1 MENPVKIGSGDAAMN
16 ELTRRNFARG
26 AGLLTAF
33 SYSRIAGANDRVGI
47 GYIGLGNRGDQVHDA
62 FLEHADAQTVAVCDL
77 RDDYM
82 DLAVRKSRAAPNR
95 YKEYKKLLDDKA
107 VDAVV
112 IATPD
117 HWHALMF
124 VDACSAGK
132 DVYVEKPLSL
142 TVVEGRQMVEAAG
155 RTGRVVQV
163 GTNRRSW
170 KSYGEAAKFIHSGGI
185 GHVTAARCFHIRNE
199 WPDGLGPA
207 PDGPP
212 PSEWE
217 WDQWLGP
224 APKVPYNSNREFY
237 NFRWFYN
244 YSGGQLTN
252 FGVHY
257 LDVIRW
263 FIGQDA
269 PRAVT
274 AMGGKFAQIKDNRE
288 IPDTLQVL
296 WEFDGTL
303 VVFEQYNA
311 NAAPGSGPSCE
322 IELRGT
328 KGTMYVRNNSW
339 DVVPEKIT
347 EACLGYDHGKGY
359 GNPMDRSHGRSADAS
374 RRAVIESR
382 SVKGGSG
389 SDTAAHARN
398 FLDCIRSR
406 GKCNAD
412 ILMGHLS
419 TSATLIGNIAHKQ
432 RTFLEWDARNERFT
446 NNADANRWLRYEY
459 RAPYKLG

>member
-1 MENPVKIGSGDAAMN
+1 MEF
-16 ELTRRNFARG
+16 TRRDFARG
-26 AGLLTAF
+26 AGLATAL
-33 SYSRIAGANDRVGI
+33 SYSRIQGANDRVGV

-62 FLEHADAQTVAVCDL
+62 FLEHGDQQTVAVCDL
-77 RDDYM
+77 RDDYL
-82 DLAVRKSRAAPNR
+82 DLAVRKSRATPTR
-95 YKEYKKLLDDKA
+95 YKEYKKLIADKA

-124 VDACSAGK
+124 IEACNAGK

-142 TVVEGRQMVEAAG
+142 TVVEGRKMVETAVK
-155 RTGRVVQV
+155 TKRVVQV

-170 KSYGEAAKFIHSGGI
+170 KSYQEAAEFVRSGGI
-185 GHVTAARCFHIRNE
+185 GHVTAARCFHIKNE
-199 WPDGLGPA
+199 WPNGLGA
-207 PDGPP
+207 VPDGPP

-224 APKVPYNSNREFY
+224 APKVPYNANREFY

-252 FGVHY
+252 FGVHFV
-257 LDVIRW
+257 DVIRW

-269 PRAVT
+269 PRSVT
-274 AMGGKFAQIKDNRE
+274 AIGGQYAKIQDNRE

-303 VVFEQYNA
+303 VIFEQYNA
-311 NAAPGSGPSCE
+311 NAAPGNAPNSE

-328 KGTMYVRNNSW
+328 KGTMYIRNANW
-339 DVVPEKIT
+339 DVAPEKISDGHI
-347 EACLGYDHGKGY
+347 GYDRGKGY
-359 GNPMDRSHGRSADAS
+359 GNPVDRSHANAVDQARRPAMEARSA
-374 RRAVIESR
+374 
-382 SVKGGSG
+382 KGSTS
-389 SDTAAHARN
+389 SDTTAHTRN
-398 FLDCIRSR
+398 FLDCIKTR

-412 ILMGHLS
+412 ILTGHLS
-419 TSATLIGNIAHKQ
+419 TSATLIGNIAHKS
-432 RTFLEWDARNERFT
+432 RSLLEWDTKTERFT
-446 NNADANRWLRYEY
+446 NNTSANQWLSYQY

>member
-1 MENPVKIGSGDAAMN
+1 MN
-16 ELTRRNFARG
+16 ELTRRDWARG
-26 AGLLTAF
+26 AGLATAL
-33 SYSRIAGANDRVGI
+33 SYSRILGANDRAGI
-47 GYIGLGNRGDQVHDA
+47 GFIGLGNRGDQVHDA
-62 FLEHADAQTVAVCDL
+62 FLEHADAQTAAVCDL

-82 DLAVRKSRAAPNR
+82 DLAVRKSHAEPRR
-95 YKEYKKLLDDKA
+95 YKEYKKLLDDKN
-107 VDAVV
+107 VEAVV

-124 VDACSAGK
+124 VDACHAGK

-142 TVVEGRQMVEAAG
+142 TVAEGRRMVETAG
-155 RTGRVVQV
+155 RTGRVAQV

-170 KSYGEAAKFIHSGGI
+170 PTMREAAEFVRSGGI
-185 GHVTAARCFHIRNE
+185 GQVTAARCFHIKNE
-199 WPDGLGPA
+199 WPVGLGQA

-257 LDVIRW
+257 MDIIRW
-263 FIGQDA
+263 LIGQDA

-274 AMGGKFAQIKDNRE
+274 AIGGQYAHIQDNRE
-288 IPDTLQVL
+288 IPDTLQVT

-311 NAAPGSGPSCE
+311 NAAPGNAPSSE

-328 KGTMYVRNNSW
+328 KGTMYIRNTSW
-339 DVVPEKIT
+339 DVVPEKLT
-347 EACLGYDHGKGY
+347 DLPLGYDHGKGY
-359 GNPMDRSHGRSADAS
+359 GNPLDRSHGAAAD
-374 RRAVIESR
+374 RARKPAIEAR
-382 SVKGGSG
+382 NVKGSSG

-398 FLDCIRSR
+398 FLDCMKSR

-412 ILMGHLS
+412 ILTGHLS

-432 RTFLEWDARNERFT
+432 RCLLEWDARAERFT
-446 NNADANRWLRYEY
+446 NNAAANQWLSYHY
-459 RAPYKLG
+459 RAPYKLT